1 MAALTKL
8 QRLTFGLS
16 FPLGEPIVVCSM
28 NSFLYDII
36 RNSSISP
43 DTHPDLKEIT
53 IEISSDESEVP
64 SLPVCR
70 SDWWLDSPR
79 EEGMNGCLQDI
90 LLQTVKYFKLPYIV
104 FECIDIIY
112 HDNEKA
118 VVTAS
123 QLESLAARMF
133 NRLRSLGCIEFR
145 PARGNYLLP
154 LGIWQS
160 VDVVSSIN
168 FVAGFAELMIF
179 TVAGCIQRTRV
190 MAILRSEASCG
201 GWLGELG

>member
-16 FPLGEPIVVCSM
+16 FPLGEPLVVCGM

-36 RNSSISP
+36 RNSYISP
-43 DTHPDLKEIT
+43 DTQPDFKEIT

-70 SDWWLDSPR
+70 SDWWLYSLQS
-79 EEGMNGCLQDI
+79 EGMNGCLQDI
-90 LLQTVKYFKLPYIV
+90 LLQAVKCFELPHIV

-160 VDVVSSIN
+160 VDVVSGVN
-168 FVAGFAELMIF
+168 FVASFPELTIF
-179 TVAGCIQRTRV
+179 IVAGCIQRTRV
-190 MAILRSEASCG
+190 MVILRSEASRG
-201 GWLGELG
+201 GWFGELG